1 MAKAWT
7 QRFRD
12 ADVSEEATVMLIT
25 HDLTEPPPLPHGRS
39 VRRRGEAG
47 LRRTPDGIIRPR
59 HHRATTSRYNTA
71 TLHAV
76 ERALRGTTDAD
87 GDSSGVT

>member
-1 MAKAWT
+1 MM
-7 QRFRD
+7 
-12 ADVSEEATVMLIT
+12 VSLGHPQT
-25 HDLTEPPPLPHGRS
+25 HVGE
-39 VRRRGEAG
+39 RGEPSKFEKKFVQDSCTVYMILVHKPLTA
-47 LRRTPDGIIRPR
+47 DGVTRPR
-59 HHRATTSRYNTA
+59 HHRATTSRHNTA